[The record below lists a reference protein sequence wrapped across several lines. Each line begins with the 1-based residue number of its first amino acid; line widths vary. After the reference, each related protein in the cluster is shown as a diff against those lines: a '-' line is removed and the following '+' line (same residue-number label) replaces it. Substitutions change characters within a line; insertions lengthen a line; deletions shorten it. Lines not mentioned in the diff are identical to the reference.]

1 MEKYLEKINELIKE
15 IEADKVVLE
24 KAIEDNKKVSALFAQ
39 KEEKLRAIENDV
51 NARMRIVEKFE
62 GLESA
67 KSSLEKQS
75 EENAILIRELVEQ
88 EIASKRAKEAADKAK
103 AEASQE
109 REIVNKKAAGLKEME
124 INLKKREDR
133 LKTEFIKKLEAEIG
147 S

>member
-62 GLESA
+62 SLESA

-124 INLKKREDR
+124 INLKKREER
-133 LKTEFIKKLEAEIG
+133 LKSEFIKKLEAEIG